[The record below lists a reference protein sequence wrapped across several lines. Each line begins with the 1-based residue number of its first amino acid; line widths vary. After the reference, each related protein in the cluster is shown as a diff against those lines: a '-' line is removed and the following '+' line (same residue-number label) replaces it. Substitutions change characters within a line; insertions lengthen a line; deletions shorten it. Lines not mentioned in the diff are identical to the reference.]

1 MTNTEHHNPHIKYRP
16 DIDGLRAIAILLVII
31 FHAFPKFL
39 RGGFIGVDIFFVI
52 SGYLITGII
61 LKGLSRDNF
70 SLLEFYSRR
79 IKRIFPALIVVLS
92 FCLVVGWYV
101 LLAGE
106 YEVLGK
112 HIAAGSIY
120 ISNFVLQSETG
131 YFDTDAE
138 LKPLLHLWSLAVEEQ
153 FYLFFPLLLIFS
165 HRLHI
170 NALGVIIIG
179 FAISFALNV
188 SQITDKPSEVFFYPQ
203 SRIWELL
210 IGSAVAYISLQTH
223 LLKAR
228 TQNIANFLSL
238 FGLALILFAWVYLDS
253 KKIFF
258 PYYWAFLPTL
268 GAACLILA
276 GDRAWFNRTI
286 LASKVA
292 VFIGLISYPLYLWHW
307 VLLSFIHITEVE
319 KPKPLLKTAL
329 LFLSLFLAWLTYFL
343 IERNIRFQKSKFVSL
358 GLLFILVLI
367 GVTGYIVKTK
377 NGYPNR
383 FNIEKKWNE
392 GELGNQVFKQ
402 QGLVAQRSC
411 IDSYQNLFEK
421 PKNRETLLD
430 YEFCLI
436 QNNKKE
442 PTALLFGDS
451 HANNLYSGLVTN
463 IDLTHGN
470 LLNLGR
476 GACYPFV
483 DLFFQ
488 EDECKKLVNNALKL
502 TVSNI
507 SIKTVIIASRT
518 FQQKDI
524 PIFKKIFSLHKDTE
538 EDFYK
543 NIQEGMRKTLE
554 QLQDANKE
562 IIVILDTPVLNFSP
576 EQCMMRPWRLSGD
589 LFKNPCAIA
598 RSEVDSKR
606 KKYLAII
613 MDVLKE
619 FPSVQILDPLPA
631 FCDETYCWAIKK
643 EKMLYRDKGHLSKI
657 GSIYLGE
664 YFKNQK

>member
-1 MTNTEHHNPHIKYRP
+1 
-16 DIDGLRAIAILLVII
+16 
-31 FHAFPKFL
+31 
-39 RGGFIGVDIFFVI
+39 
-52 SGYLITGII
+52 
-61 LKGLSRDNF
+61 
-70 SLLEFYSRR
+70 
-79 IKRIFPALIVVLS
+79 
-92 FCLVVGWYV
+92 
-101 LLAGE
+101 
-106 YEVLGK
+106 
-112 HIAAGSIY
+112 
-120 ISNFVLQSETG
+120 
-131 YFDTDAE
+131 
-138 LKPLLHLWSLAVEEQ
+138 
-153 FYLFFPLLLIFS
+153 
-165 HRLHI
+165 
-170 NALGVIIIG
+170 
-179 FAISFALNV
+179 
-188 SQITDKPSEVFFYPQ
+188 
-203 SRIWELL
+203 
-210 IGSAVAYISLQTH
+210 
-223 LLKAR
+223 
-228 TQNIANFLSL
+228 
-238 FGLALILFAWVYLDS
+238 
-253 KKIFF
+253 
-258 PYYWAFLPTL
+258 
-268 GAACLILA
+268 
-276 GDRAWFNRTI
+276 
-286 LASKVA
+286 
-292 VFIGLISYPLYLWHW
+292 
-307 VLLSFIHITEVE
+307 
-319 KPKPLLKTAL
+319 
-329 LFLSLFLAWLTYFL
+329 L